1 MDAVHD
7 LNDLNTA
14 DIESISVLKDASS
27 TAIYGSKGSNGVIII
42 TTKKG
47 LSNADKPS
55 ISFKTDIGFSKI
67 PQKLDIMNASE
78 LAQYRNDYAYFNT
91 ADGNDEITDG
101 TPLSSYPYS
110 DPFSLGEG
118 TDWVNTIGR
127 TAMYQNYALSLSGGT
142 KKTSY
147 YVSLSY
153 NNTEGVIR
161 RSGQERITGRVSLTH
176 QLFNWMKVGYTGNY
190 TWRHND
196 ENLASIGGTGWWN
209 SAIYLS
215 PTIKPMDDYNPF
227 YYSGQKIN
235 TPLATILLNPNYQV
249 RHSTNHTGFIE
260 IEPIKNL
267 RFKSQFTYYMYQR
280 HTYRYYPSTLPAK
293 VEGEGGEAY
302 RAELQV
308 GAMRRK

>member
-1 MDAVHD
+1 MMRLPMA
-7 LNDLNTA
+7 LP
-14 DIESISVLKDASS
+14 
-27 TAIYGSKGSNGVIII
+27 VIIR
-42 TTKKG
+42 
-47 LSNADKPS
+47 P
-55 ISFKTDIGFSKI
+55 
-67 PQKLDIMNASE
+67 
-78 LAQYRNDYAYFNT
+78 
-91 ADGNDEITDG
+91 
-101 TPLSSYPYS
+101 S

-118 TDWVNTIGR
+118 TDWINTIGR

-235 TPLATILLNPNYQV
+235 TPLATILLNTNYQV

-267 RFKSQFTYYMYQR
+267 RFKVSLPTICTSVTLTVTIQAPCLPR
-280 HTYRYYPSTLPAK
+280 LKEREAKPIAPSMTTITS
-293 VEGEGGEAY
+293 
-302 RAELQV
+302 
-308 GAMRRK
+308 